1 MKKAIALLLAMM
13 MMAIAPFALA
23 DTVKLTENATGFDLT
38 IDLPAGATV
47 SVKSYDDVPYTFITF
62 ADPNL
67 PLIYI
72 SVAAS
77 EEYDGMTV
85 GDLTKDEAD
94 NLFATVSADMDDPAY
109 TLETTDGG
117 YPYMFVQDN
126 SETDSAIMILIK
138 EGYFVQMS
146 VWDANY
152 DTLTEDDTVAATTL
166 LDTLAIVEN

>member
-1 MKKAIALLLAMM
+1 
-13 MMAIAPFALA
+13 
-23 DTVKLTENATGFDLT
+23 
-38 IDLPAGATV
+38 
-47 SVKSYDDVPYTFITF
+47 
-62 ADPNL
+62 
-67 PLIYI
+67 
-72 SVAAS
+72 
-77 EEYDGMTV
+77 MTV

-94 NLFATVSADMDDPAY
+94 NLFATVSADMDDPTY